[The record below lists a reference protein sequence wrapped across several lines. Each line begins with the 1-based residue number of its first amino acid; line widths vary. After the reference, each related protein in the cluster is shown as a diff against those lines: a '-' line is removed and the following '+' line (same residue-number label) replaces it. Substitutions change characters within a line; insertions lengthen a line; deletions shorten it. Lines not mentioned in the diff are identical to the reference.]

1 MISHHVA
8 LTSTLAIYD
17 NDNFEPDESSLD
29 VLQGTKSV
37 LSLTSWSDFLKLR
50 ALIKQ
55 HPSYPSPEI
64 MAQILKKEMESE
76 REDPTGIGGV
86 FSGYGDQRK
95 MELLMQAGFS
105 PSESAAIYS
114 SHAAKYLGRENII
127 GTVVLAKGHPVKGGL
142 AQVDAYGTNLHSDDP
157 PLRNRFY
164 NPPALAGEIKRRTIS
179 LADFPDK

>member
-1 MISHHVA
+1 
-8 LTSTLAIYD
+8 
-17 NDNFEPDESSLD
+17 
-29 VLQGTKSV
+29 LQGTKSV

-55 HPSYPSPEI
+55 YPRYPSPEI
-64 MAQILKKEMESE
+64 MAQILKKEMGAE
-76 REDPTGIGGV
+76 RGFVRHGGLLMAGCDPTGISGV
-86 FSGYGDQRK
+86 VAGYGDQRE
-95 MELLMQAGFS
+95 MELLVQAGFS

-127 GTVVLAKGHPVKGGL
+127 GTVVLAKGHQVKGRL

-164 NPPALAGEIKRRTIS
+164 NLPLSQEKSSGGPS
-179 LADFPDK
+179 H